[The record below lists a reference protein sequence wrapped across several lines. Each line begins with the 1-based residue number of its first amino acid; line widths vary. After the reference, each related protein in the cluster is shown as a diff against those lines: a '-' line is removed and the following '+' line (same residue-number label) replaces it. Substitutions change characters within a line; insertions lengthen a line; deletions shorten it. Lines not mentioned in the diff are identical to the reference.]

1 MKINNYVDS
10 KNDNTVSLHFLIKNN
25 LKQINNLNREKV
37 KNILDSLFLRSKEKK
52 LLQDSFQPQ
61 DEKLSLAPA

>member
-10 KNDNTVSLHFLIKNN
+10 KNDNTVSLHFLIKNH

-37 KNILDSLFLRSKEKK
+37 KNILDSLFLKSKEKT
-52 LLQDSFQPQ
+52 FTGEFFPTTG
-61 DEKLSLAPA
+61 